1 MLEILV
7 AGGFTLSNPRVLFVA
22 PALPVFDTLKFWGL
36 YCLKALTFSR
46 DCC

>member
-7 AGGFTLSNPRVLFVA
+7 AGGLTLSKPKVLFVP
-22 PALPVFDTLKFWGL
+22 PALPVFDTLIFWGL
-36 YCLKALTFSR
+36 CCLKALTFSR